1 MRPDTNRNSLNPAA
15 KAKKVRKNRIGPLYT
30 FPRIWPNRFY
40 RRQTYELTRPERL
53 RAGFF
58 RAEMILQA
66 AHKCSLLLSKMS
78 QCREEIGPI
87 SSCFDHAQADTAAI
101 M

>member
-1 MRPDTNRNSLNPAA
+1 
-15 KAKKVRKNRIGPLYT
+15 
-30 FPRIWPNRFY
+30 
-40 RRQTYELTRPERL
+40 
-53 RAGFF
+53 
-58 RAEMILQA
+58 MILQA